1 MKLREEKT
9 MSNAIII
16 RKREEPASWTLIQ
29 TLAAE
34 GKLGELLQVGDELK
48 CQLKTGENVTF
59 ELADMRERPCFVLK
73 DCVKDEKPMNKK
85 LTNAGGWRDSFMRE
99 WLNGTIFHMMPDA
112 LQEIIVPRTIRQA
125 LDGAV
130 VETEDKLWL
139 PSFTEMFGKEG
150 AEAWAPADTGDEQFQ
165 LYTSEKSR
173 VKEQGEHGTWW
184 YWLRSPHG
192 SNSTSFCSVFSNG
205 SAYYDSASASYGVA
219 FGFCL

>member
-1 MKLREEKT
+1 

-29 TLAAE
+29 TLAGE

-73 DCVKDEKPMNKK
+73 DCMKDKKPMNKK

-112 LQEIIVPRTIRQA
+112 LQEIIVPRTIRQT

-150 AEAWAPADTGDEQFQ
+150 AEDWAPADTGDEQFQ

-173 VKEQGEHGTWW
+173 VKEQGERGTWW
-184 YWLRSPHG
+184 YWLRSPYG
-192 SNSTSFCSVFSNG
+192 SNSTAFCRVYSDG
-205 SAYYDSASASYGVA
+205 SAGSSDASNSFGVA

>member
-1 MKLREEKT
+1 

-73 DCVKDEKPMNKK
+73 DCMKDEKPMNKK

-99 WLNGTIFHMMPDA
+99 WLNGTIFRMMPDA
-112 LQEIIVPRTIRQA
+112 LQEIIVPRTIRQT

-184 YWLRSPHG
+184 YWLRSPSGGG
-192 SNSTSFCSVFSNG
+192 SAAFCSVGSSGGAYYG
-205 SAYYDSASASYGVA
+205 SASRSSGVA

>member
-1 MKLREEKT
+1 MLTIHKKTTMETTWEAIAEAAKAGTLREL
-9 MSNAIII
+9 MN
-16 RKREEPASWTLIQ
+16 
-29 TLAAE
+29 
-34 GKLGELLQVGDELK
+34 VGDEIPLE
-48 CQLKTGENVTF
+48 LKTGEKITAQ
-59 ELADMRERPCFVLK
+59 LADIRDCAFFVLK
-73 DCVKDEKPMNKK
+73 DCMKDEKPMNKK

-184 YWLRSPHG
+184 YWLRSPCG
-192 SNSTSFCSVFSNG
+192 SNSTSFWRVSSYGN
-205 SAYYDSASASYGVA
+205 AYYTSASSSRGVA
-219 FGFCL
+219 VGFCI

>member
-1 MKLREEKT
+1 

-73 DCVKDEKPMNKK
+73 DCMKDEKPMNKK
-85 LTNAGGWRDSFMRE
+85 LTNAGGWRDSFMRKR
-99 WLNGTIFHMMPDA
+99 LNGTIFHMMPDA
-112 LQEIIVPRTIRQA
+112 LQEIIVPRTIRQT

-184 YWLRSPHG
+184 YWLRSPFGGG
-192 SNSTSFCSVFSNG
+192 STAFCRVASTGGADYYYASTSS
-205 SAYYDSASASYGVA
+205 GVA

>member
-1 MKLREEKT
+1 

-73 DCVKDEKPMNKK
+73 DCMKDEKPMNKK

-112 LQEIIVPRTIRQA
+112 LQEIIVPRTIRQT

-184 YWLRSPHG
+184 YWLRSPYG
-192 SNSTSFCSVFSNG
+192 SNSAAFCSVTSDG
-205 SAYYDSASASYGVA
+205 AAYTTYASSSRGVA
-219 FGFCL
+219 FGFFL